1 MAILVGEGCWLWI
14 SSRYEVIESTGGG
27 LIGLSFELGL
37 HFSCNFGFLAGAD
50 AYLTQL
56 DSSR

>member
-27 LIGLSFELGL
+27 LTGSCFELGL
-37 HFSCNFGFLAGAD
+37 NFTCHLGFLAGAN

>member
-14 SSRYEVIESTGGG
+14 SSRHEVIESIVSG
-27 LIGLSFELGL
+27 LAGLSFELGL
-37 HFSCNFGFLAGAD
+37 NFTCHLGFLAGAD
-50 AYLTQL
+50 AYFTEL

>member
-1 MAILVGEGCWLWI
+1 MAVLVGEGCWLWI
-14 SSRYEVIESTGGG
+14 SSRHEVIQSTVGG
-27 LIGLSFELGL
+27 LAGLSFELGL
-37 HFSCNFGFLAGAD
+37 HFSCHLGFLAGAD